1 MLKLNLVRA
10 LQLRGVKS
18 HARFLHELGFA
29 ASSVRGLLNDTFWQI
44 KYEHLEKLCVALNCT
59 PNDLFEWQ
67 PDASQQIAPT
77 HSLNKLKKKNLAQML
92 NDIPLENFERVADLS
107 DDAPK

>member
-18 HARFLHELGFA
+18 HSRFLYELGFA
-29 ASSVRGLLNDTFWQI
+29 ASSVRGLLNDTFGQI
-44 KYEHLEKLCVALNCT
+44 KYEQLEKLCVALNCT

-67 PDASQQIAPT
+67 PDENRQLAPT
-77 HSLNKLKKKNLAQML
+77 HSLNKLKKKNLAQMMS
-92 NDIPLENFERVADLS
+92 DVPLENFERVADLS
-107 DDAPK
+107 DDSSE